1 MVRTFNRITMLR
13 IIIKGL
19 GIFSIKQS
27 MSHSL
32 IERSIRRFY
41 KLLGNPNSYL
51 PLILSRD
58 VKLDKQYLKMIKK

>member
-1 MVRTFNRITMLR
+1 MASSFNRITMLR
-13 IIIKGL
+13 IVIKGL
-19 GIFSIKQS
+19 GIISINQS

-41 KLLGNPNSYL
+41 KILGNPNSYL

-58 VKLDKQYLKMIKK
+58 LKLDKQYLNMIKK